1 MADEHTIPPTNPR
14 LSWPGAVSL
23 QQGDGWVMPW
33 RIPYDQR
40 GLFPAALVENA
51 AFGGAGVRLA
61 FRSNTSSITGQVVP
75 QPGERRLDL
84 CCDGQFL
91 TSCELADQE
100 QFSFT
105 GLPGG
110 DKQIELW
117 LPQGGAFRLRSLR
130 LAAGATLQAA
140 VDTRPRWLTYGSSIT
155 QCGAAE
161 RPTQTWPAIVARGHN
176 LNLTCLG
183 YGGQCH
189 LDSMIAR
196 MMRDLP
202 ADYLSMCLGINI
214 YGAGSLAPR
223 AFRPAIIGS
232 VQVLREKHPETPLAV
247 MSAIYSP
254 PRETTKN
261 AVGFTLQAMREEVA
275 AAVEALRAHGDANIH
290 YIDGLRIFG
299 PEAADLLPDEL
310 HPNAEGYKLM
320 GKNFLREVAEV
331 LFV

>member
-1 MADEHTIPPTNPR
+1 MADEQTIQPTDPR

-33 RIPYDQR
+33 RISYEER

-61 FRSNTSSITGQVVP
+61 FRSNTGSIAGQVVA

-91 TSCELADQE
+91 GSVELADQE
-100 QFSFT
+100 QFNFAE
-105 GLPGG
+105 LPSG
-110 DKQIELW
+110 DKLIELW
-117 LPQGGAFRLRSLR
+117 LPQGGAFRLRALS
-130 LAAGATLQAA
+130 LAANATLQAA
-140 VDTRPRWLTYGSSIT
+140 EDRRPRWITYGSSIT

-214 YGAGSLAPR
+214 YGAGSLGPR
-223 AFRPAIIGS
+223 GFRPAIIGF
-232 VQVLREKHPETPLAV
+232 VQILRETHPQTPLAV
-247 MSAIYSP
+247 MSPIYSP

-261 AVGFTLQAMREEVA
+261 AVGFTLQAMRQEVE

-299 PEAADLLPDEL
+299 PESADLLPDQL
-310 HPNAEGYKLM
+310 HPNAEGYQLM
-320 GKNFLREVAEV
+320 GKNFLREVAGP